1 VTGLTNRIAI
11 LVVDDDASIRTTIA
25 AFLEQEGFRVQTA
38 ANGAEALDRIQ
49 RDPPTLILTDM
60 LMPIMDGWTL
70 AQELR
75 ARQIDVPLIVMTPA
89 RNAREW
95 AQEVG
100 ATAYI
105 SKPVSLPALISRID
119 QLCA

>member
-1 VTGLTNRIAI
+1 
-11 LVVDDDASIRTTIA
+11 
-25 AFLEQEGFRVQTA
+25 
-38 ANGAEALDRIQ
+38 
-49 RDPPTLILTDM
+49 
-60 LMPIMDGWTL
+60 MPIMDGWTL

-75 ARQIDVPLIVMTPA
+75 TRHIDVPLVVMTPA

-119 QLCA
+119 QICA